1 MDFNQVTLFGN
12 KTFSDLL
19 KEIYNNSKDKE
30 KQISSLIQGLKPL
43 IESTGDT
50 TLIVPLI
57 KEYMEVAVKNDEAL
71 IKMAGIVQR
80 AMTTNTGG
88 DDMLLSDK
96 DKEILFQSLHELDTN
111 VKQNEIKE
119 VDAVKS

>member
-43 IESTGDT
+43 IESTGDA

-96 DKEILFQSLHELDTN
+96 DKEILFQSLHELDAN

-119 VDAVKS
+119 VDAIKS

>member
-19 KEIYNNSKDKE
+19 KEIYTNSKDKE
-30 KQISSLIQGLKPL
+30 KQISALIQGLKPL
-43 IESTGDT
+43 IETPGDA

-57 KEYMEVAVKNDEAL
+57 KEYMEIAVKNDEAL

-80 AMTTNTGG
+80 AMMNSGG
-88 DDMLLSDK
+88 SDDGFLSDA
-96 DKEILFQSLHELDTN
+96 DKELLFKSLDDLGTS
-111 VKQNEIKE
+111 VKQTEIKE
-119 VDAVKS
+119 ADAVRS

>member
-1 MDFNQVTLFGN
+1 
-12 KTFSDLL
+12 
-19 KEIYNNSKDKE
+19 
-30 KQISSLIQGLKPL
+30 
-43 IESTGDT
+43 
-50 TLIVPLI
+50 
-57 KEYMEVAVKNDEAL
+57 
-71 IKMAGIVQR
+71 MAGIVQR

-119 VDAVKS
+119 VDAIKS

>member
-19 KEIYNNSKDKE
+19 KEIYNNSKE
-30 KQISSLIQGLKPL
+30 KQISSLIKGLKPL
-43 IESTGDT
+43 IESTGDA

>member
-43 IESTGDT
+43 IESPGDA

-57 KEYMEVAVKNDEAL
+57 KEYMEIAVKNDEAL

-96 DKEILFQSLHELDTN
+96 EKEILFQSLHELDTN

-119 VDAVKS
+119 VDAIKS

>member
-1 MDFNQVTLFGN
+1 MDFNQVTLFGS

-43 IESTGDT
+43 IESPGDA

-57 KEYMEVAVKNDEAL
+57 KEYMEIAVKNDEAL

-80 AMTTNTGG
+80 AMTTSTGG

-111 VKQNEIKE
+111 VKQTEIKE

>member
-43 IESTGDT
+43 IESPGDA

-57 KEYMEVAVKNDEAL
+57 KEYMEIAVKNDEAL

-119 VDAVKS
+119 VDAIKS